1 MKTTEP
7 TINSH
12 TVLSTNRLWVL
23 LFYAEM
29 SSSMSSALS
38 TLVLFVNRSNSS
50 IRTSS
55 RRRKAYAK
63 SRRKVLVTL
72 VGILLSTAV
81 MELCNRQD
89 RTIWMHPRSSNWWE
103 DVVLQSFGS
112 RDWLENFRISRA
124 TFNYL
129 CEQLRPLVEKETT
142 VMRKPVSVERRVAII
157 LWILATP
164 SEYRTVAHL
173 FGIARCTIGII
184 VKETCKAI
192 VQKLV
197 PLYIRFP
204 TGEGLKEVIT
214 GFKEKWG
221 VPQCAGSVDGTH
233 ILITPPLMNHTDYY
247 NRKGWYSVVTQA
259 VVDHNGIFRDVYV
272 GWPGSMHDAQVFT
285 NSSLYRKANNGELLQ
300 GNTLPVR
307 GGNIPI
313 FLIGD
318 SAYPLLPWLLKPFP
332 FFISM
337 LTDHKTYNYR
347 LSRGWV
353 IVEIA
358 FGKLK
363 ARWRR
368 LSKQIDMDI
377 SNVPNVIL
385 ACCTLHNICEIHN
398 DSFND
403 EWLQQ
408 SNDFDQPDST
418 DAPVST
424 RSNIGN
430 RVRDLLATYFN

>member
-1 MKTTEP
+1 M
-7 TINSH
+7 
-12 TVLSTNRLWVL
+12 
-23 LFYAEM
+23 
-29 SSSMSSALS
+29 
-38 TLVLFVNRSNSS
+38 
-50 IRTSS
+50 
-55 RRRKAYAK
+55 
-63 SRRKVLVTL
+63 
-72 VGILLSTAV
+72 
-81 MELCNRQD
+81 
-89 RTIWMHPRSSNWWE
+89 
-103 DVVLQSFGS
+103 
-112 RDWLENFRISRA
+112 
-124 TFNYL
+124 
-129 CEQLRPLVEKETT
+129 
-142 VMRKPVSVERRVAII
+142 
-157 LWILATP
+157 
-164 SEYRTVAHL
+164 
-173 FGIARCTIGII
+173 
-184 VKETCKAI
+184 
-192 VQKLV
+192 QKLI

-233 ILITPPLMNHTDYY
+233 IPITPPLMNHTDYY

-272 GWPGSMHDAQVFT
+272 GWPGSVHDARVFT

-300 GNTLPVR
+300 GDTLPVR

-313 FLIGD
+313 YLIGD

-332 FFISM
+332 FSISM
-337 LTDHKTYNYR
+337 PTDHKTYNYR
-347 LSRGWV
+347 LSHGWV

-358 FGKLK
+358 FGRLK

-368 LSKQIDMDI
+368 LSKQRDMDI

-398 DSFND
+398 DSFTD

-424 RSNIGN
+424 RSNTGN
-430 RVRDLLATYFN
+430 RVRDLLVTYFD